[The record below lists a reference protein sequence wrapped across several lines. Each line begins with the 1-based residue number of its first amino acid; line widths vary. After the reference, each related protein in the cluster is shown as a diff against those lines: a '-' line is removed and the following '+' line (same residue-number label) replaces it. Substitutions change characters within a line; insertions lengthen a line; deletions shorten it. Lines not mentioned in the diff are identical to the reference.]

1 MQIHEIRA
9 MNDQQLEEELTNSYR
24 ELMNLRFRAATNQL
38 IDINMPQKTRRD
50 IARLPAVLEDHL
62 ATRRREGE
70 QGKARFGIGVRVG
83 LSDRTSGATIAE
95 PPGRRVPQWIR

>member
-24 ELMNLRFRAATNQL
+24 ELMNLRFRSATNQL

-50 IARLPAVLEDHL
+50 IARLKTVI
-62 ATRRREGE
+62 RERG
-70 QGKARFGIGVRVG
+70 GVG
-83 LSDRTSGATIAE
+83 S
-95 PPGRRVPQWIR
+95 